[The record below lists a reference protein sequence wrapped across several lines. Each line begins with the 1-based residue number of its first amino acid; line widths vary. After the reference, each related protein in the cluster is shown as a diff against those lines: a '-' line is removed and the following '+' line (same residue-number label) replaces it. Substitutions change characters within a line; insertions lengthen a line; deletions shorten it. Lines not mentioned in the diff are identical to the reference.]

1 MLHTMARELFQLKH
15 AVDTWAHPNLPYD
28 GTPTAWGQGMEDA
41 VCVLLEA
48 DADADARDA
57 SGWTALHHAAAA
69 GHPLVVEAR
78 PRTHPRAARAPL
90 AVPRV

>member
-1 MLHTMARELFQLKH
+1 
-15 AVDTWAHPNLPYD
+15 
-28 GTPTAWGQGMEDA
+28 MEDA

-69 GHPLVVEAR
+69 GHPLVGEAR
-78 PRTHPRAARAPL
+78 PRPHPRTARRTP